1 MNKIELLAPV
11 GSHEAFI
18 SALNNGADAVYLA
31 GEHFGAREKA
41 TFTNDEIKEMIEYAH
56 IREVRVHVVINTLI
70 YDDEMDRVMEF
81 VDFLYNAD
89 VDAIIVQDLGVI
101 TRVSNEYPD
110 LEIHASTQLN
120 TLTVESARTL
130 KKLGVTRVILA
141 RETPLEE
148 AIKIKKE
155 VGIDVEVFAHGALCM
170 GYSGQCLFSSLTM
183 KKSGN
188 RGECL
193 QLCRL
198 PYDLIKNGE
207 KINTE
212 KYLLSCKDLCTIHD
226 IDKLID
232 AGITSLKIE
241 GRVKSDTYVGKVV
254 STYRKYI
261 DQYYQNKEISVEK
274 NDVENLKKVFNR
286 EFTKGYIFNEKS
298 RDIVNAYRPNNIGV
312 KLGEVVGV
320 NKNKVSVKLQD
331 DIHQGDGIRIVTK
344 GEDVG
349 LFANKIYKKGLLVN
363 GALKGEIISLDV
375 YGNVNVKDAVYKTSD
390 VVLND
395 EIKELNK
402 IVIKRFDIDVKV
414 EAYCYKPLKII
425 ASDNRGNS
433 IEVESEFIV
442 DVANKTPTSKERIKE
457 QISKLNDSV
466 YSLKNFE
473 VSGDEMI
480 IIPISVINKLRN
492 EMIEK
497 LNEKRKVNHVRLG
510 KKELNLPEIKIE
522 KEEFSYMYKANNR
535 EQYDVIS
542 SYVSPEFI
550 YFNNKESVYAYPR
563 ISNGVIKPQNNSVLV
578 NELSDINEEKNMIAN
593 TYLNTTNI
601 YSLYCLYSLGFK
613 RVTLSVEMTKERIEN
628 MIFNYKKVFGCMPN
642 LEVIVYGKIDLMI
655 TKHCIMNKHLSNRDI
670 GCGECS
676 GNTYYLLDRKGYKLE
691 MINDGLCNIRILN
704 PKKLHLV
711 DEVNYLRTIGISK
724 LRLEFTT
731 ENKRDVMEVVDGY
744 NNESLE
750 LLGVTNGYY

>member
-1 MNKIELLAPV
+1 M
-11 GSHEAFI
+11 
-18 SALNNGADAVYLA
+18 
-31 GEHFGAREKA
+31 
-41 TFTNDEIKEMIEYAH
+41 
-56 IREVRVHVVINTLI
+56 
-70 YDDEMDRVMEF
+70 
-81 VDFLYNAD
+81 
-89 VDAIIVQDLGVI
+89 
-101 TRVSNEYPD
+101 
-110 LEIHASTQLN
+110 
-120 TLTVESARTL
+120 
-130 KKLGVTRVILA
+130 
-141 RETPLEE
+141 
-148 AIKIKKE
+148 
-155 VGIDVEVFAHGALCM
+155 
-170 GYSGQCLFSSLTM
+170 
-183 KKSGN
+183 
-188 RGECL
+188 
-193 QLCRL
+193 
-198 PYDLIKNGE
+198 
-207 KINTE
+207 
-212 KYLLSCKDLCTIHD
+212 
-226 IDKLID
+226 
-232 AGITSLKIE
+232 
-241 GRVKSDTYVGKVV
+241 
-254 STYRKYI
+254 
-261 DQYYQNKEISVEK
+261 
-274 NDVENLKKVFNR
+274 
-286 EFTKGYIFNEKS
+286 
-298 RDIVNAYRPNNIGV
+298 

-363 GALKGEIISLDV
+363 GVLKGEIISLDV

-457 QISKLNDSV
+457 QIAKLNDSV
-466 YSLKNFE
+466 YSLRTCE
-473 VSGDEMI
+473 IVGDEMI

-601 YSLYCLYSLGFK
+601 YSLYCLYSLQLKLGK
-613 RVTLSVEMTKERIEN
+613 R
-628 MIFNYKKVFGCMPN
+628 
-642 LEVIVYGKIDLMI
+642 
-655 TKHCIMNKHLSNRDI
+655 
-670 GCGECS
+670 
-676 GNTYYLLDRKGYKLE
+676 
-691 MINDGLCNIRILN
+691 
-704 PKKLHLV
+704 
-711 DEVNYLRTIGISK
+711 
-724 LRLEFTT
+724 FT
-731 ENKRDVMEVVDGY
+731 VWI
-744 NNESLE
+744 
-750 LLGVTNGYY
+750 